1 MQPQVAIDVWATA
14 GLVGFGHLMTSQSA
28 FVLHSRPYRESSA
41 LVDFFTPEG
50 RLRAVL
56 RGARGKA
63 GTLARPFVPLDVEF
77 RGRSD
82 LKAVAR
88 LESGGL
94 AYWLDGNA
102 LFSGMYLNELLIRLL
117 PAEDAHP
124 AMFEHYVAT
133 LPALAAKRPLEPI
146 LRAFEW
152 RLLTELGYGFA
163 LDQDI
168 SGKPID
174 SACLYRLLPDTG
186 LEPVGLFQPGLFNG
200 AELLAMAEADWNV
213 PGALAAAKRLMR
225 QALAPHLGGRPLVS
239 RELFM
244 NIKEVPRD

>member
-1 MQPQVAIDVWATA
+1 
-14 GLVGFGHLMTSQSA
+14 MTSQSA

-200 AELLAMAEADWNV
+200 AELLAMAEADWNM

-244 NIKEVPRD
+244 NIKEAPRD